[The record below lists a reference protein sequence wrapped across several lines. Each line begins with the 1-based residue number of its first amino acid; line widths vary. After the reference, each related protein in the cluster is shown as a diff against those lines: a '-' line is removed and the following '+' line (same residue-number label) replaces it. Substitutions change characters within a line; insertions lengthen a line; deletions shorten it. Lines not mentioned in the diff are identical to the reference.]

1 MPWRERSCDDDRMH
15 RFHFLRRAL
24 ALATATAIATAGAA
38 AQPAPAPGDTERFT
52 LFHAPLMLLR
62 NAQLLDGTG
71 TPAREHMSVLIQD
84 GRIAAVAPDAEL
96 KAPAGAL
103 VKDLAGG
110 ALMPGFVLLHE
121 HLFYPTER
129 GSYGAFF
136 QSFPLLY
143 LAGGVTTMRTAGS
156 MSPYADLNTWK
167 DIREGKAPGPDLDVT
182 APFLNGIQAFV
193 AQVPRLASAEDA
205 VHQVRYWA
213 DVGATSYKGYMHLT
227 REQLAAIVQAA
238 HEHKS
243 KVTAHLCAVTYAEA
257 AAMGIDNLEHGF
269 FASTDFVDGK
279 QPDVCPPAEA
289 GPRSLDTLPLD
300 DPRMAALQRQLI
312 ARRVA
317 LTSTLT
323 VFETFS
329 HGRPMAP
336 AGALD
341 LLMPQLR
348 EQYVARYTAIQRG
361 GPNPYGRVFPKA
373 MAWEKRFY
381 DAGGLLVAGTD
392 PTGYGGVIPGWSSLR
407 QFELLREAGF
417 DAATT
422 VKVMTANGAAYLGRS
437 AEVGR
442 IAPGM
447 RADLIAF
454 SAPLDGAKAALPDV
468 AWTMK
473 AGRAWDRAR
482 ILSAWKGQVGLR

>member
-1 MPWRERSCDDDRMH
+1 MKKTTCLLLASLLCASAFAQMP
-15 RFHFLRRAL
+15 
-24 ALATATAIATAGAA
+24 
-38 AQPAPAPGDTERFT
+38 PGDTERYT
-52 LFHAPLMLLR
+52 LFHAPVTLLR
-62 NAQLLDGTG
+62 NAQLFDGSG
-71 TPAREHMSVLIQD
+71 SPPREKMSVLIRD
-84 GRIAAVAPDAEL
+84 GRIADVKPDAEL

-156 MSPYADLNTWK
+156 MSPYADLNTGK
-167 DIREGKAPGPDLDVT
+167 DIRDGKAPGPDLDVT

-213 DVGATSYKGYMHLT
+213 DIGATSYKGYMHLT
-227 REQLAAIVQAA
+227 REQLAAIVKAA
-238 HEHKS
+238 HERRA

-257 AAMGIDNLEHGF
+257 AALGIDNLEHGF
-269 FASTDFVDGK
+269 FAASDFVEGK
-279 QPDVCPPAEA
+279 QADTCPSGDAV
-289 GPRSLDTLPLD
+289 PRSLDALAVD
-300 DPRMAALQRQLI
+300 DPRMAVLQRQMI
-312 ARRVA
+312 ENKVA

-348 EQYVARYTAIQRG
+348 EQYVLRYTAIQRG
-361 GPNPYGRVFPKA
+361 GPNPYGRVFPKN
-373 MAWEKRFY
+373 MVWEKRFH

-392 PTGYGGVIPGWSSLR
+392 PTGYGGVIPGYSSLR

-417 DAATT
+417 DAAAT
-422 VKVMTANGAAYLGRS
+422 VKVMTANGARYLNREADIGRVS
-437 AEVGR
+437 
-442 IAPGM
+442 PGL

-454 SAPLDGAKAALPDV
+454 AAPLDAAKPSLPEV

-473 AGRAWDRAR
+473 AGRAWDRSK
-482 ILSAWKGQVGLR
+482 ILNAWKGQVGLR

>member
-1 MPWRERSCDDDRMH
+1 MPRMKT
-15 RFHFLRRAL
+15 LLAAL
-24 ALATATAIATAGAA
+24 SLAFA
-38 AQPAPAPGDTERFT
+38 AQAFAQPPGDVERFT
-52 LFHAPLMLLR
+52 LFNAPVTLLR
-62 NAQLLDGTG
+62 NAQLFDGTAQ
-71 TPAREHMSVLIQD
+71 PPREHMSVLIRE
-84 GRIAAVAPDAEL
+84 GRIADVKPDAEL

-103 VKDLAGG
+103 VKDLSGG

-167 DIREGKAPGPDLDVT
+167 DIRDGKAPGPDMDVT

-193 AQVPRLASAEDA
+193 AQVPRLVDAADA
-205 VHQVRYWA
+205 VRQVNYWA

-227 REQLAAIVQAA
+227 GEQLEAIVKAA
-238 HEHKS
+238 HERKA

-257 AAMGIDNLEHGF
+257 TAMGIDNLEHGF

-279 QPDVCPPAEA
+279 QPDVCPSGDA
-289 GPRSLDTLPLD
+289 GPKSLDALAVD
-300 DPRMAALQRQLI
+300 DPRMAALQRRMI
-312 ARRVA
+312 ERRVA

-323 VFETFS
+323 IFETFS

-336 AGALD
+336 AAALD

-348 EQYVARYTAIQRG
+348 EQYVSRYTAIQRG
-361 GPNPYGRVFPKA
+361 GPNPYGRILAKD
-373 MAWEKRFY
+373 MAWEKQFH

-392 PTGYGGVIPGWSSLR
+392 PTGYGGVIPGYSSLR

-422 VKVMTANGAAYLGRS
+422 VQVMTANGATYLGRS
-437 AEVGR
+437 ADVGR
-442 IAPGM
+442 IAPGL
-447 RADLIAF
+447 RADLVAF
-454 SAPLDGAKAALPDV
+454 TAPLDATKPALPEV

-473 AGRAWDRAR
+473 AGRAWDRAK
-482 ILSAWKGQVGLR
+482 ILNAWKGQVGLR

>member
-1 MPWRERSCDDDRMH
+1 MQCMKP
-15 RFHFLRRAL
+15 LLAAL
-24 ALATATAIATAGAA
+24 ALSFTLAA
-38 AQPAPAPGDTERFT
+38 SAQAPSDTERYT
-52 LFHAPLMLLR
+52 LFHAPVTVLR
-62 NAQLLDGTG
+62 NAQLFDGTG
-71 TPAREHMSVLIQD
+71 SAPRTGMSVLIRD
-84 GRIAAVAPDAEL
+84 GRIADVQPDAEL

-103 VKDLAGG
+103 VKDLAGS

-167 DIREGKAPGPDLDVT
+167 DIRAGTTPGPDLDVT

-227 REQLAAIVQAA
+227 REQLAAIVAAA
-238 HEHKS
+238 HERRA

-269 FASTDFVDGK
+269 FAASDFVDGK
-279 QPDVCPPAEA
+279 TPDACPSGDAV
-289 GPRSLDTLPLD
+289 PRALDALALD

-312 ARRVA
+312 AARVA

-323 VFETFS
+323 IFETFS

-336 AGALD
+336 TAALD
-341 LLMPQLR
+341 LLTPQLR
-348 EQYVARYTAIQRG
+348 EQYVMRYTAIQRG
-361 GPNPYGRVFPKA
+361 GPNAYGRVLPKN
-373 MAWEKRFY
+373 MAWEKRFH

-392 PTGYGGVIPGWSSLR
+392 PTGYGGVIPGYSSLR

-422 VKVMTANGAAYLGRS
+422 VKVMSANGAAYLNRS
-437 AEVGR
+437 ADIGR
-442 IAPGM
+442 IAPGL

-454 SAPLDGAKAALPDV
+454 TTPLDATKPVLPDV

-473 AGRAWDRAR
+473 AGRALDRAK
-482 ILSAWKGQVGLR
+482 ILNAWKGQVGLR

>member
-1 MPWRERSCDDDRMH
+1 MPRYQP
-15 RFHFLRRAL
+15 LLRAL
-24 ALATATAIATAGAA
+24 AMAAALATVGVA
-38 AQPAPAPGDTERFT
+38 AQPANDTERYT
-52 LFHAPLMLLR
+52 LFHAPVTLLR
-62 NAQLLDGTG
+62 NAQLFDGSG
-71 TPAREHMSVLIQD
+71 AAPREHMSVLIRD
-84 GRIAAVAPDAEL
+84 GRIAEVQPDAEL

-167 DIREGKAPGPDLDVT
+167 DIRAGTAPGSDMDVT

-193 AQVPRLASAEDA
+193 AQVPRLQNAEDA
-205 VHQVRYWA
+205 VRQVGYWA

-227 REQLAAIVQAA
+227 REQLGAIVVAA
-238 HEHKS
+238 HGRQAR
-243 KVTAHLCAVTYAEA
+243 VTAHLCAVTYAEA
-257 AAMGIDNLEHGF
+257 AGLGIDNLEHGF
-269 FASTDFVDGK
+269 FAASDFVDGK
-279 QPDVCPPAEA
+279 QPDACPGGDAV
-289 GPRSLDTLPLD
+289 PRSLDALAVD

-312 ARRVA
+312 TAKVA

-323 VFETFS
+323 IFETFS

-336 AGALD
+336 AAALD

-348 EQYVARYTAIQRG
+348 EQYVSRYTAIQRG
-361 GPNPYGRVFPKA
+361 GPNAYGRVLPKD
-373 MAWEKRFY
+373 MAWEKQFAE
-381 DAGGLLVAGTD
+381 AGGLLVAGTD

-422 VKVMTANGAAYLGRS
+422 VKVMTANGATYLGRT
-437 AEVGR
+437 ADIGR
-442 IAPGM
+442 IAPGL
-447 RADLIAF
+447 RADLVAF
-454 SAPLDGAKAALPDV
+454 AAPLDAAKPGLPDV

-473 AGRAWDRAR
+473 AGRAWDRAK
-482 ILSAWKGQVGLR
+482 ILNAWKGQVGLR

>member
-1 MPWRERSCDDDRMH
+1 MT
-15 RFHFLRRAL
+15 LRAL
-24 ALATATAIATAGAA
+24 PAALTLAIALVLMPQGPALAQTPSAEV
-38 AQPAPAPGDTERFT
+38 ERFT
-52 LFHAPLMLLR
+52 LFQAPITLLR
-62 NAQLLDGTG
+62 NAQLLDGSG
-71 TPAREHMSVLIQD
+71 APPREHQSVLIRD
-84 GRIAAVAPDAEL
+84 GRIAQVGPDPDV

-103 VKDLAGG
+103 VKDLAGA

-143 LAGGVTTMRTAGS
+143 LAGGVTTLRTAGS
-156 MSPYADLNTWK
+156 MSPYADLNTRA
-167 DIREGKAPGPDLDVT
+167 DIQAGTAPGPDMDVT

-205 VHQVRYWA
+205 TRLVNYWR
-213 DVGATSYKGYMHLT
+213 DTGATSFKGYMHLN
-227 REQLAAIVQAA
+227 REQLGAVVQAA
-238 HEHKS
+238 HARQA
-243 KVTAHLCAVTYAEA
+243 KVTAHLCAVRYEEA
-257 AAMGIDNLEHGF
+257 ADLGIDNLEHGF
-269 FASTDFVDGK
+269 FAASDFVDGK
-279 QPDVCPPAEA
+279 QADACPA
-289 GPRSLDTLPLD
+289 GNAVPRSLDALPLD
-300 DPRMAALQRQLI
+300 DPRMAALQRHLI
-312 ARRVA
+312 ERRVA

-323 VFETFS
+323 VFETFAQ
-329 HGRPMAP
+329 GRPMAP

-341 LLMPQLR
+341 LLIPQMR
-348 EQYVARYTAIQRG
+348 EQYVSRYTAIQRG
-361 GPNPYGRVFPKA
+361 GPNTYTRILPKG
-373 MAWEKRFY
+373 MAWEKRFHE
-381 DAGGLLVAGTD
+381 AGGLLVAGTD

-422 VKVMTANGAAYLGRS
+422 VRIMTANGATYLGRE

-442 IAPGM
+442 VAVGL

-454 SAPLDGAKAALPDV
+454 TAPLDAAKAALPDI

-473 AGRAWDRAR
+473 AGRAWDRAK
-482 ILSAWKGQVGLR
+482 ILAAWKGQVGLR